1 MKVKDPAAIR
11 RWRKQRHFSQEDLAY
26 LVRRDQSTIS
36 LIERGGMSSL
46 SEDLALA
53 IAARLDV
60 PWDEL
65 FEVREHKPEPSIAS
79 SKLSTRARR
88 NVAAV

>member
-1 MKVKDPAAIR
+1 MKIKDPAAIR
-11 RWRKQRHFSQEDLAY
+11 RWRKQKRFSQEELAF

-36 LIERGGMSSL
+36 LIERGGL
-46 SEDLALA
+46 TTISEDLALA

-65 FEVREHKPEPSIAS
+65 FILHEEKAMPVVAS
-79 SKLSTRARR
+79 KKLSTREQGCLA
-88 NVAAV
+88 

>member
-1 MKVKDPAAIR
+1 MKVIDPLSIR
-11 RWRKQRHFSQEDLAY
+11 RWRKQKHYSQEELAF

-36 LIERGGMSSL
+36 LIERGKLVSIG
-46 SEDLALA
+46 EDLALA

-65 FEVREHKPEPSIAS
+65 FTAHEEKPVSEVAS
-79 SKLSTRARR
+79 SKLSTRSRKA
-88 NVAAV
+88 VSAA